1 MTPTLHVVDEPT
13 ADDREAVLSRLL
25 AYNAESG
32 YPADGQSV
40 AVLLKD
46 GSGATAGGLWGRTGY
61 GWLFAEFLVVPDEL
75 RGHDLGTKLMDDAES
90 IAIERG
96 CVGAWLTTF
105 SFQARSFYEKR
116 GYTALDELPNSPD
129 HNVRIFM
136 SKRLSASSPAP

>member
-1 MTPTLHVVDEPT
+1 MIARRYSAACSLTMRRAATRQT
-13 ADDREAVLSRLL
+13 GSRWQC
-25 AYNAESG
+25 S
-32 YPADGQSV
+32 SRT
-40 AVLLKD
+40 
-46 GSGATAGGLWGRTGY
+46 GAAQLAGGLWGRTGY

-90 IAIERG
+90 IAIERS
-96 CVGAWLTTF
+96 CVGAWLTAF